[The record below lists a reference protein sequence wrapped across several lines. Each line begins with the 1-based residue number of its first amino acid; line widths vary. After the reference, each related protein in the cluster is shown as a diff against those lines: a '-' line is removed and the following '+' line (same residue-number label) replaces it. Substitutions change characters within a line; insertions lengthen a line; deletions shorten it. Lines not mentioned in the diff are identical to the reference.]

1 MAAKDLAE
9 NAVKDGDD
17 TLKKAKNTFNLL
29 QSFSSEVHNSS
40 QSAEIALKDVSN
52 IKKQMEDTDKIIEDT
67 EKVRDLF
74 YFTYFIL
81 MFLN

>member
-1 MAAKDLAE
+1 MAAKELAE

-17 TLKKAKNTFNLL
+17 TLKKAKNTYNLL

-40 QSAEIALKDVSN
+40 KSAEIALQDVAN

-67 EKVRDLF
+67 EKVVTF
-74 YFTYFIL
+74 YLSPYF
-81 MFLN
+81 F